1 MNLLL
6 YFIDIMKSFTATI
19 NAIETC
25 NGVSYIHEF
34 MKSTF
39 ANIGFTITHF
49 YPTVYQN
56 IFAHIKF
63 DFHIEHNDG
72 TLDYQERKTCAI
84 KMLNQLKKAPIEITH
99 TPGHQWSM
107 SL

>member
-1 MNLLL
+1 ME
-6 YFIDIMKSFTATI
+6 SFTATI
-19 NAIETC
+19 ITVAPSNPID
-25 NGVSYIHEF
+25 YLQDF

-39 ANIGFTITHF
+39 VKLGFTITHF
-49 YPTVYQN
+49 HPTIYQN

-63 DFHIEHNDG
+63 DFQFEHDDG
-72 TLDYQERKTCAI
+72 TIDYQERKTCAI
-84 KMLNQLKKAPIEITH
+84 KMLQRLKKAPIELTH

>member
-1 MNLLL
+1 MV
-6 YFIDIMKSFTATI
+6 SFTATI
-19 NAIETC
+19 ITIAPIKPIE
-25 NGVSYIHEF
+25 YLQDF

-39 ANIGFTITHF
+39 AKLGFTITHF
-49 YPTVYQN
+49 HPTIYQN

-63 DFHIEHNDG
+63 DFHIEHDDG
-72 TLDYQERKTCAI
+72 TIDYQERKMSAI
-84 KMLNQLKKAPIEITH
+84 RMLQQLKNAPIEITH

>member
-1 MNLLL
+1 
-6 YFIDIMKSFTATI
+6 MKSFTATI
-19 NAIETC
+19 VTVAPSNPID
-25 NGVSYIHEF
+25 YLQDF

-39 ANIGFTITHF
+39 AKLGIIITHF
-49 YPTVYQN
+49 HPTIYQN

-63 DFHIEHNDG
+63 DFYIEHNDG